1 MRACVGALCEGD
13 NRRLK
18 KAALLSHAL
27 KKSSI
32 VTASQRPASNSSSA
46 TASADRPPRRAVFPP
61 AFSASSTTARLT
73 KPFTKT
79 WETHHLGCCPVLPP
93 ANPLKNRLNTLTYY
107 YIHSIIALNNKS
119 CLYTLINHN
128 KPLYTVTYAYIPQIS
143 SNFYS
148 SQRKVKNHNHSKR
161 SANVSINLSLFVC
174 QKNFHPL
181 VHCSPTTLHL
191 FYTKG
196 CHALLACGLTSSS
209 PQRVHFTHNRRPKTK
224 EPPISLSCPTFSFSI
239 LPSWVF
245 QTRRRDYEELWHLQ
259 ISITSTS

>member
-1 MRACVGALCEGD
+1 M
-13 NRRLK
+13 
-18 KAALLSHAL
+18 
-27 KKSSI
+27 
-32 VTASQRPASNSSSA
+32 
-46 TASADRPPRRAVFPP
+46 
-61 AFSASSTTARLT
+61 
-73 KPFTKT
+73 
-79 WETHHLGCCPVLPP
+79 PP

-224 EPPISLSCPTFSFSI
+224 EPPISLSCPTFSFSMLSFSDTPAGLRGI
-239 LPSWVF
+239 VTSSNLNYFNFIRNLIHLLSSFSLLFFVF
-245 QTRRRDYEELWHLQ
+245 FFSLLNLIISSTEEGHFKSGSCDLCNCGIVIVGCWCCVLLLVQ
-259 ISITSTS
+259 QQKNSKNVFFGYC